1 MEHLEGA
8 AWVQD
13 SPGAVQQVGVV
24 GVAVVGVV
32 VMVLVV
38 DPFLRW

>member
-8 AWVQD
+8 SWVQD

-24 GVAVVGVV
+24 VGVVGVGV
-32 VMVLVV
+32 VV